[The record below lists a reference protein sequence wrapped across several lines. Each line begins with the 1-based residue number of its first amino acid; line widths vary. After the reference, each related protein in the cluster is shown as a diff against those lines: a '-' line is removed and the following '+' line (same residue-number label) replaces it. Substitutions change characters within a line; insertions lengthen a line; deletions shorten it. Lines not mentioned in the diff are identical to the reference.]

1 MPRVVALI
9 PAAGLST
16 RMGQVA
22 TQARKPF
29 LLLDGAPI
37 LIHTLRKFVAS
48 AVVEQIYVA
57 LRPEDA
63 PVFLPY
69 LEGEK
74 FTKRIELV
82 EGGDYRQESVENCL
96 RRVPADTELVAV
108 HDAVRPFVPLD
119 AISRVVEEAD
129 RTGAAILGIPPVDTV
144 KQVERTL
151 VRGTIPRERVVLA
164 QTPQVFRYAL
174 LRSAYERAAADGF
187 QGTDEASLVEHLGV
201 EVSVVMGCDRNIKI
215 TKPADLELARLLLA
229 AEKARAA
236 ETA

>member
-1 MPRVVALI
+1 MSRVVAII
-9 PAAGLST
+9 PAAGRST
-16 RMGQVA
+16 RMGPVA

-29 LLLDGAPI
+29 RLLDGAPI

-48 AVVEQIYVA
+48 AVVGQIYVA
-57 LRPEDA
+57 LRPEDT

-69 LEGEK
+69 LEKEK

-119 AISRVVEEAD
+119 AISRVVEEAG

-151 VRGTIPRERVVLA
+151 IRGTIPRERVVLA

-174 LRSAYERAAADGF
+174 LCSAYERAAADGF

-215 TKPADLELARLLLA
+215 TKPTDMALARLFLQEEMA
-229 AEKARAA
+229 ASAV
-236 ETA
+236 